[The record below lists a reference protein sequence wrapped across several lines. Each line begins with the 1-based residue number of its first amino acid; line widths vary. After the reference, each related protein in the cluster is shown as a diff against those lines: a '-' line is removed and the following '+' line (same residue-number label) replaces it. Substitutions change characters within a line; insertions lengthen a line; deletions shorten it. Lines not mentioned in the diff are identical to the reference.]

1 MWQSFHD
8 AWWRLATQS
17 HPTSFRDAFAC
28 RVLQTGSAAY
38 HAAVTL
44 RNTAYDRHWARQV
57 RLPCPVVSVGNLTV
71 GGTGKTACVE
81 LITRKLTA
89 LGKRVAILSRGYGGL
104 RGEYWLRSS
113 GQGLEVNGRVLDSD
127 ASTRPSGSLGTPP
140 SSLPMGLRDL
150 ADEPQMLASHLEGV
164 PILVGARRDRSGHR
178 AVTEFG
184 AEALILDDGFQHR
197 RVMRDC
203 DIVLVHARMPLGGW
217 ALLPRGPM
225 REPMAALRRAHVVMV
240 TKADEAFETVGALT
254 ERLHAFNPDAALVTA
269 MHEPVRVTDGISGQ
283 SHGPKRLEGAR
294 VGLVSSIGDPEGFEA
309 TVQRLHAGVAWH
321 RMFPDH
327 HRYRPEDWDDICA
340 QVRQHAPE
348 AIVTTEKDRV
358 RLRPLV
364 AGRPPEVPVW
374 ILGVAM
380 RLVSGEEEFDARLA
394 GLYAR

>member
-17 HPTSFRDAFAC
+17 HPTSFRDALAC

-44 RNTAYDRHWARQV
+44 RNAAYDRHWARQV

-81 LITRKLTA
+81 LIARKLA
-89 LGKRVAILSRGYGGL
+89 VLGKRVAILSRGYGGL

-113 GQGLEVNGRVLDSD
+113 GQGLEVNGLARGAD
-127 ASTRPSGSLGTPP
+127 G
-140 SSLPMGLRDL
+140 L
-150 ADEPQMLASHLEGV
+150 ADEPQMLAAHLEGV
-164 PILVGARRDRSGHR
+164 PILVGARRDRSGRR
-178 AVTEFG
+178 AVAEFG

-269 MHEPVRVTDGISGQ
+269 MHEPVRVTDGISGE

-294 VGLVSSIGDPEGFEA
+294 VGLVSSIGDPAGFEA

-348 AIVTTEKDRV
+348 AIVTTEKDWV
-358 RLRPLV
+358 RLRSL
-364 AGRPPEVPVW
+364 ATGRPPTVPVW
-374 ILGVAM
+374 ILAVAM
-380 RLVSGEEEFDARLA
+380 KVVSGEGELDARLA